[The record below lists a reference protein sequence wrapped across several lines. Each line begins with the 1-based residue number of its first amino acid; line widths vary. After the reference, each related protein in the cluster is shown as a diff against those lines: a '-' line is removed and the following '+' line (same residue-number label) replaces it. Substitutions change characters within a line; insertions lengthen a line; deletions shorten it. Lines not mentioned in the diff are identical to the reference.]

1 MVQDGEKFK
10 AEDELI
16 KKKIEAKNGFENYCF
31 QMKNTLQEEK
41 LKDIFTD
48 DEKKLIEEST
58 SEGLQWLDGNTEA
71 DADAITAK
79 QKELEA
85 KFNPIMMRVYQK
97 SGGNGA
103 AGGMGGV
110 PGGAPDFTTGS
121 TDAGT
126 DDLD

>member
-31 QMKNTLQEEK
+31 QMKNTLQEDK

-58 SEGLQWLDGNTEA
+58 SEGLQWLDGNTEV

-79 QKELEA
+79 
-85 KFNPIMMRVYQK
+85 
-97 SGGNGA
+97 
-103 AGGMGGV
+103 
-110 PGGAPDFTTGS
+110 
-121 TDAGT
+121 
-126 DDLD
+126 